1 MEIDN
6 RTFNIYC
13 LSNINKFEDDLINT
27 VIEEYD
33 ISNINKKQLKIYV
46 NVIKKYDV
54 DKIDMYKFSKNRELP
69 FLLLC
74 IICDIKNVNKEK
86 TNIYETNRIERYYEQ
101 VLNNKLSEND
111 FKGICDNFMI
121 DRKITDFFEKVCYCC
136 SYYEYINGSLCVRP
150 NA

>member
-13 LSNINKFEDDLINT
+13 LSNINKFEDDGINT
-27 VIEEYD
+27 VIEKSD
-33 ISNINKKQLKIYV
+33 ISTINKKQLKIYV

-54 DKIDMYKFSKNRELP
+54 DKLDMYKFSKNRELP

-74 IICDIKNVNKEK
+74 IISNIKNENKEII
-86 TNIYETNRIERYYEQ
+86 NMYENNHIERYYEK

-111 FKGICDNFMI
+111 FKIICDNFMI
-121 DRKITDFFEKVCYCC
+121 DRKITNFFKNVCYCC

-150 NA
+150 NL